1 MRCFAAADFF
11 SSISST
17 KRWKKR
23 KSVESKVRS
32 GTLSPRGSQSGR
44 IALPAEK
51 CSVSTAKED
60 SEETLEGEKR
70 QKAKDAEK
78 SASTASASAA
88 SLNGDFEV
96 DDDDDDENDS
106 PQLRITADSNACPK
120 HRQFCHPCFCR
131 AGLTL

>member
-88 SLNGDFEV
+88 SLNGDFETTTTKTTLRSYESPPIPMPV
-96 DDDDDDENDS
+96 QSIDS
-106 PQLRITADSNACPK
+106 FVTHAFVVQ
-120 HRQFCHPCFCR
+120 
-131 AGLTL
+131 G